1 MGVVVM
7 LDWWWMMDWWV
18 TLLMMIWREM
28 TDTGMSDIYIGPY
41 FRKVFMYL
49 RKVFRD
55 VTGVRD
61 VLAHSA
67 RCLHRITWA
76 TSYVV
81 KRIRCR
87 EKTRNDL
94 DSFHLFHSAFWA
106 DVSVCSRVLLNYYHG
121 EQAHLQIL
129 DSKHLCCRD
138 LGSSWLGCPRFMF
151 SSRSAQL
158 VSHDHISSESL
169 NENLLIRIS

>member
-1 MGVVVM
+1 MGDMVM

-67 RCLHRITWA
+67 RCRAAST
-76 TSYVV
+76 
-81 KRIRCR
+81 
-87 EKTRNDL
+87 
-94 DSFHLFHSAFWA
+94 
-106 DVSVCSRVLLNYYHG
+106 VSLGQRLMSWTNSMSRK
-121 EQAHLQIL
+121 E
-129 DSKHLCCRD
+129 
-138 LGSSWLGCPRFMF
+138 
-151 SSRSAQL
+151 
-158 VSHDHISSESL
+158 
-169 NENLLIRIS
+169 